1 MKRKVDFINDKRRI
15 SYLRAIYNRIYRG
28 KSVLIEGN
36 YGVGKT
42 QFLELIIPKKCKKIC
57 LESLDNIHEILASIL
72 QQMDYEA
79 IAAYRRTS
87 GHLKMI
93 KELTGIVILI
103 DEASDL
109 DKRVWPYFKRIIDA
123 RIPIIFAG
131 LPKLRTLLLNE
142 YPDIISRL
150 KILTL
155 YPIIVEDFIM
165 EYNDFEPEA
174 IEQIYSKTYGDMR
187 KLSEICEDC
196 RDKAKELK
204 LDIIDLEMALSFLS
218 ELDLD

>member
-28 KSVLIEGN
+28 NSVLIEGN
-36 YGVGKT
+36 YGAGKT
-42 QFLELIIPKKCKKIC
+42 KFLELITPKKRKRIC

-72 QQMDYEA
+72 RQLDYEA
-79 IAAYRRTS
+79 IPTYRRTS
-87 GHLKMI
+87 KHLKMI
-93 KELTGIVILI
+93 KELSGFVIII

-123 RIPIIFAG
+123 RIPIIFTG
-131 LPKLRTLLLNE
+131 LPKVRTFLLNE
-142 YPDIISRL
+142 HPDIVSRL

-174 IEQIYSKTYGDMR
+174 IEQIYSKTSGDMR
-187 KLSEICEDC
+187 KFSEVCEDC
-196 RDKAKELK
+196 RDKAKELE
-204 LDIIDLEMALSFLS
+204 LDMIELEMALSFLS

>member
-15 SYLRAIYNRIYRG
+15 AYLQAIYNRIYRG
-28 KSVLIEGN
+28 KSILIEGN

-42 QFLELIIPKKCKKIC
+42 KFLDLINPKKRQRIC

-72 QQMDYEA
+72 RQLDYEA
-79 IAAYRRTS
+79 IPTYRRTS
-87 GHLKMI
+87 NHLKMI
-93 KELTGIVILI
+93 KELSGFVLII

-123 RIPIIFAG
+123 RIPIILTG
-131 LPKLRTLLLNE
+131 LPKLRTFLLNVH
-142 YPDIISRL
+142 PDIISRL
-150 KILTL
+150 KILNL

-165 EYNDFEPEA
+165 EYKDFEPEA
-174 IEQIYSKTYGDMR
+174 IEQIYSKTSGDMR
-187 KLSEICEDC
+187 KFNEVCEDC

-204 LDIIDLEMALSFLS
+204 LDIIELEMALSFLS
-218 ELDLD
+218 GLD